1 MRGLI
6 LPRFFP
12 LFSGSVVDSGARGR
26 GIACLTEDGTI
37 VLGRALPLE
46 QQRLDHFHSAPRLS
60 KQRKFDTKASAR
72 YCQT

>member
-6 LPRFFP
+6 LPRFLP

-37 VLGRALPLE
+37 VLVERFPWN
-46 QQRLDHFHSAPRLS
+46 SS
-60 KQRKFDTKASAR
+60 V
-72 YCQT
+72 